1 MKGLAESLGADK
13 TRELVA
19 LYIDDIQSRLER
31 LLKAADA
38 RDFATLRKE
47 AHDVRSTSGSLG
59 LTRLFALGEGIENA
73 CADGREA
80 DALRLCKEVAKAC
93 EETIA
98 ALRKML

>member
-19 LYIDDIQSRLER
+19 LYIDDIQSRLQR

-38 RDFATLRKE
+38 QDFATLRKE

-73 CADGREA
+73 CADDREA
-80 DALRLCKEVAKAC
+80 GALRLCKEVA
-93 EETIA
+93 
-98 ALRKML
+98 

>member
-1 MKGLAESLGADK
+1 M
-13 TRELVA
+13 
-19 LYIDDIQSRLER
+19 
-31 LLKAADA
+31 
-38 RDFATLRKE
+38 
-47 AHDVRSTSGSLG
+47 STSGSLG